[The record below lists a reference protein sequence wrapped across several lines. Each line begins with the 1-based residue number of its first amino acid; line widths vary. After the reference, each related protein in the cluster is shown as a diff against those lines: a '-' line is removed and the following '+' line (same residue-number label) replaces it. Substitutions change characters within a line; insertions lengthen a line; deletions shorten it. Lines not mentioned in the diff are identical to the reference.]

1 MTSSLLLKILL
12 GVLLFA
18 LLVVL
23 SGDFYFKEK
32 LRSHVSQKLLINTT
46 IIAHRGASGYAPE
59 NTLAAINLALEQQA
73 DMIEIDVFL
82 SKDGHI
88 VVMHDT
94 NVNRTTNGKGK
105 IADLSLAQLKK
116 LDAGSW
122 FDAQF
127 AGERVPTLA
136 EVLATVQGK
145 AQLLIE
151 IKQSGGGIAQK
162 VNALVAK
169 HQAQSWC
176 IVQSFDTQV
185 IENLQKIKSSLRKHQ
200 LVVGNLPLF
209 LPYHVN
215 KKLSTGSVYQY
226 SHAQSVN
233 LMYHFTTQ
241 SVIRKLHSQKQKAM
255 VWTVNQ
261 PSDMRRLMLMGIDG
275 IITNYPDKAKAVRAK
290 LNATSK
296 TNID

>member
-1 MTSSLLLKILL
+1 LHSP
-12 GVLLFA
+12 
-18 LLVVL
+18 
-23 SGDFYFKEK
+23 
-32 LRSHVSQKLLINTT
+32 QKLPINTAV
-46 IIAHRGASGYAPE
+46 IAHRGASGYAPE
-59 NTLAAINLALEQQA
+59 NTLAAISLALEQQS

-88 VVMHDT
+88 VVMHDAS
-94 NVNRTTNGKGK
+94 VNRTTNGKGK
-105 IADLSLAQLKK
+105 ISDFTLAQLKK

-122 FDAQF
+122 FDARF

-136 EVLATVQGK
+136 EVLDTVQGK

-151 IKQSGGGIAQK
+151 VKQHGGGIVQK
-162 VNALVAK
+162 VNDLVEQ

-185 IENLQKIKSSLRKHQ
+185 IENLHKIKSPLRKHQ
-200 LVVGNLPLF
+200 LVVANLPLF
-209 LPYHVN
+209 LPYHFN
-215 KKLSTGSVYQY
+215 KKLSAGNVYQY
-226 SHAQSVN
+226 THAQSVN

-241 SVIRKLHSQKQKAM
+241 GVIDKLHSQKQKAM

-261 PSDMRRLMLMGIDG
+261 PSDIRRLMLMGIDG

-290 LNATSK
+290 LNAQ
-296 TNID
+296 NN

>member
-1 MTSSLLLKILL
+1 MIGSLLLKILL

-18 LLVVL
+18 LLLVL
-23 SGDFYFKEK
+23 SSDFYFKEK
-32 LRSHVSQKLLINTT
+32 FRSYSPQKLPINTAV
-46 IIAHRGASGYAPE
+46 IAHRGASGYAPE
-59 NTLAAINLALEQQA
+59 NTLAAIRLALEQQA

-82 SKDGHI
+82 SKDGHV
-88 VVMHDT
+88 VVMHDAS
-94 NVNRTTNGKGK
+94 VNRTTNGKGK
-105 IADLSLAQLKK
+105 IADLTLTQLKK

-122 FDAQF
+122 FDARF
-127 AGERVPTLA
+127 ADEPVPTLA
-136 EVLATVQGK
+136 EVLAAVDGK

-162 VNALVAK
+162 VNDLVVQ
-169 HQAQSWC
+169 HQAQNWC

-185 IENLQKIKSSLRKHQ
+185 IENLHKIKSPLRKHQ

-215 KKLSTGSVYQY
+215 KKLNAGSVYQY
-226 SHAQSVN
+226 TRVQSVN

-241 SVIRKLHSQKQKAM
+241 NVIDQLHKQKQKAM

-261 PSDMRRLMLMGIDG
+261 PDDMRRLMRMGIDG
-275 IITNYPDKAKAVRAK
+275 VITNYPDKARAVRAK
-290 LNATSK
+290 LNALNK
-296 TNID
+296 

>member
-1 MTSSLLLKILL
+1 MTGPLLLKILL
-12 GVLLFA
+12 GVSLFA

-32 LRSHVSQKLLINTT
+32 LRSNLPQKLPIKTAV
-46 IIAHRGASGYAPE
+46 IAHRGASGYAPE
-59 NTLAAINLALEQQA
+59 NTLAAIRLALEQQA

-88 VVMHDT
+88 VVMHDAS
-94 NVNRTTNGKGK
+94 VNRTTNGKGK
-105 IADLSLAQLKK
+105 IADLTLAQLKK

-122 FDAQF
+122 FDARF
-127 AGERVPTLA
+127 TGEPVPTLA
-136 EVLATVQGK
+136 KVLAAVEGK

-162 VNALVAK
+162 VNDLVAQ

-185 IENLQKIKSSLRKHQ
+185 IENLHTIKSPLRKYQ

-215 KKLSTGSVYQY
+215 KKLSAGSVYQY
-226 SHAQSVN
+226 THAQSVN

-241 SVIRKLHSQKQKAM
+241 SVIDQLHSQKQKAM

-261 PSDMRRLMLMGIDG
+261 PSDMRRLMRMGIDG
-275 IITNYPDKAKAVRAK
+275 IITNYPDKARAVRAK
-290 LNATSK
+290 LNALNK
-296 TNID
+296 